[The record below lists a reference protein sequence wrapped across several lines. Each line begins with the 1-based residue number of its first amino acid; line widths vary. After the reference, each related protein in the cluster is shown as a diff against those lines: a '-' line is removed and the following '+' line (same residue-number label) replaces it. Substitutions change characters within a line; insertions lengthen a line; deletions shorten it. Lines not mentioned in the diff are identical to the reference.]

1 MKLGFHVWAGAS
13 SYYLEIFDKLQKR
26 VCRTVGPSLVV
37 SLEPLAHRQNVATGS
52 HSYRHDFGRCSS
64 ELAQLIPLFLF
75 SREVYSLF

>member
-37 SLEPLAHRQNVATGS
+37 SLEPLAHRQNVAS
-52 HSYRHDFGRCSS
+52 LILFYSYFFGRRSS
-64 ELAQLIPLFLF
+64 
-75 SREVYSLF
+75 